1 MFFVMKRRPPISTRT
16 ATLFPYTTLFRS
28 AIVAVSDSNGAVKAD
43 GGLDLERLVAAKDGG
58 GSVASTAG
66 QAGHALLPGDE
77 LVGVDCD
84 LLVPAALENMID
96 EDNAPSVKARL
107 ILELAN
113 GPVTPEADAI
123 LEKNGVVVL
132 PAILAHARRVT
143 VSYFERV
150 QNRTDRET

>member
-1 MFFVMKRRPPISTRT
+1 MRVAIQGFGNAGQHIARLL
-16 ATLFPYTTLFRS
+16 AADGH

-84 LLVPAALENMID
+84 LLVPAALENLID
-96 EDNAPSVKARL
+96 EDNAPSAKDRH
-107 ILELAN
+107 ILEPAN
-113 GPVTPEADAI
+113 GPVAPEAAAT
-123 LEKNGVVVL
+123 LEQNGGLVL
-132 PAILAHARRVT
+132 PELLP
-143 VSYFERV
+143 
-150 QNRTDRET
+150 TDRDLQATTLQWRQHSKR